1 MIGGAVAD
9 LSFSKAQTVTG
20 ALYDKDDRP
29 VGTVQVKVGKMG
41 KNGDVK
47 LSASATL
54 LADGKTQK
62 VTAKAA
68 TMQTGS
74 AGATLVFKAPI
85 GEMAVELAADGVFTL
100 KNASYVVTEATV
112 GGALKGEGQGI
123 FRLKDIDFAVPG
135 ELQEDLLPNEVAF
148 DVVGGKWK
156 FAKNASVKWAK
167 DRTTKEYA
175 LVVDDTKGKRNLS
188 SLKLTYAAK
197 TGIFKGAFKVYALEE
212 KNGKTKLAKYMVN
225 VIGLVLNGVGQG
237 EAACKKIA
245 AGPWPVTVE

>member
-1 MIGGAVAD
+1 MAAQAFTGGVAQELTPNAFTRFGYVFAGWAESAGGEVAYADGQRVAVSSDRTLYALWEEVMAGRPD
-9 LSFSKAQTVTG
+9 MSFSKAQTVTG

-85 GEMAVELAADGVFTL
+85 G
-100 KNASYVVTEATV
+100 
-112 GGALKGEGQGI
+112 
-123 FRLKDIDFAVPG
+123 
-135 ELQEDLLPNEVAF
+135 
-148 DVVGGKWK
+148 
-156 FAKNASVKWAK
+156 
-167 DRTTKEYA
+167 
-175 LVVDDTKGKRNLS
+175 
-188 SLKLTYAAK
+188 
-197 TGIFKGAFKVYALEE
+197 
-212 KNGKTKLAKYMVN
+212 
-225 VIGLVLNGVGQG
+225 
-237 EAACKKIA
+237 
-245 AGPWPVTVE
+245 